1 MIKYPL
7 LFTNSYLLFLFVLQH
22 WTSRP
27 STTASRGFRRSSRG
41 ILATLSGCQRYGND
55 PHHLTH
61 FYLPLSLDDGSVSFF
76 RMTDPAALTD
86 QTCSFSSLCY
96 QSRSAETYARNTKSK
111 IIPCLRFVCLFCARV
126 ILIFPSRIC
135 VFEPPVGFCF
145 HLVATSARV
154 SRLTSV
160 NRVSVWSERHI
171 WLFVYQLEI
180 KRRV

>member
-1 MIKYPL
+1 M
-7 LFTNSYLLFLFVLQH
+7 
-22 WTSRP
+22 SRP

-96 QSRSAETYARNTKSK
+96 QSRRDVHTKHK
-111 IIPCLRFVCLFCARV
+111 EQNNPVFTFCLFVLCACYFDISEQNMCFRTSRGF
-126 ILIFPSRIC
+126 LFPPRRDLGTC
-135 VFEPPVGFCF
+135 EP
-145 HLVATSARV
+145 LNLR
-154 SRLTSV
+154 
-160 NRVSVWSERHI
+160 
-171 WLFVYQLEI
+171 
-180 KRRV
+180 